1 MTVVATVV
9 CFGDSNTWGYS
20 VERAADPVPRLPA
33 EERWVSVTARALGPS
48 HMVIAE
54 GLPGRTTVFDD
65 PIEGEHLNG
74 RRLLRACLETHKPVD
89 VVVVVL
95 GTNDLKSLY
104 SASAWDI
111 AQGAGKLLDV
121 VAVSACGPTN
131 SAPQALLVAPPP
143 TRVTG
148 LGSPFEDVLVGADA
162 RSRRFEAEFSA
173 VAADR
178 GVAYLNAG
186 DVIESSPTDG
196 VHWSP
201 EAHRAIGQ
209 EIAGLVEN
217 LTKRLGAPHD
227 GTAPQQSA
235 SAARR
240 GQVNPATSR
249 RPSSL
254 NSLPGFTPQGDGT

>member
-20 VERAADPVPRLPA
+20 IARASDPVPRLPA
-33 EERWVSVTARALGPS
+33 EDRWVSVTARALGPG
-48 HMVIAE
+48 HVVIAE

-65 PIEGEHLNG
+65 PMEGEHLNG

-121 VAVSACGPTN
+121 VAVSGCG
-131 SAPQALLVAPPP
+131 SDSGLPQALLVAPPP

-148 LGSPFEDVLVGADA
+148 LGPPFEDVLAGADS
-162 RSRRFEAEFSA
+162 RSRRFDAEFSA

-186 DVIESSPTDG
+186 EVIESSPIDG

-201 EAHRAIGQ
+201 QAHRAVGQ
-209 EIAGLVEN
+209 AIAASVKG
-217 LTKRLGAPHD
+217 LTK
-227 GTAPQQSA
+227 
-235 SAARR
+235 
-240 GQVNPATSR
+240 
-249 RPSSL
+249 
-254 NSLPGFTPQGDGT
+254 

>member
-20 VERAADPVPRLPA
+20 VARATDPVPRLSA
-33 EERWVSVTARALGPS
+33 EDRWVTVTARALGPG
-48 HMVIAE
+48 HVVIAE

-111 AQGAGKLLDV
+111 AQGAGRLLDV
-121 VAVSACGPTN
+121 VAISGCGPSG

-148 LGSPFEDVLVGADA
+148 LGAPFEDVLEGADA
-162 RSRRFEAEFSA
+162 KSECFDAEFSA

-178 GVAYLNAG
+178 GVTYLNAG
-186 DVIESSPTDG
+186 DVMESSPIDG

-201 EAHRAIGQ
+201 QAHRAIGQ
-209 EIAGLVEN
+209 AIAASVKGLI
-217 LTKRLGAPHD
+217 K
-227 GTAPQQSA
+227 
-235 SAARR
+235 
-240 GQVNPATSR
+240 
-249 RPSSL
+249 
-254 NSLPGFTPQGDGT
+254 

>member
-20 VERAADPVPRLPA
+20 VARAADPVPRLPA
-33 EERWVSVTARALGPS
+33 EDRWVSVTARALGPG
-48 HMVIAE
+48 HVVIAE
-54 GLPGRTTVFDD
+54 GLPGRTTVFDE

-74 RRLLRACLETHKPVD
+74 HRLLRACLETHKPVD

-111 AQGAGKLLDV
+111 ARDAGKLLDV
-121 VAVSACGPTN
+121 VAISGCGPDG

-148 LGSPFEDVLVGADA
+148 LGAPFEDVLERADA
-162 RSRRFEAEFSA
+162 KSRRFDAEFSA
-173 VAADR
+173 VAEDR

-186 DVIESSPTDG
+186 DVIESSPIDG

-201 EAHRAIGQ
+201 QAHRAIGQ
-209 EIAGLVEN
+209 AIAASVKGLV
-217 LTKRLGAPHD
+217 T
-227 GTAPQQSA
+227 
-235 SAARR
+235 
-240 GQVNPATSR
+240 
-249 RPSSL
+249 
-254 NSLPGFTPQGDGT
+254 

>member
-20 VERAADPVPRLPA
+20 VARASDPVPRLPV
-33 EERWVSVTARALGPS
+33 EDRWVSVTERALGPG
-48 HMVIAE
+48 HVVIAE

-65 PIEGEHLNG
+65 PIDGEHLNG

-89 VVVVVL
+89 IVVVVL
-95 GTNDLKSLY
+95 GTNDLKTMY

-121 VAVSACGPTN
+121 VANSACGPDGR
-131 SAPQALLVAPPP
+131 APQALLVAPPP

-148 LGSPFEDVLVGADA
+148 LGAPFEDVLERADA
-162 RSRRFEAEFSA
+162 KSGWFGAEFAA

-186 DVIESSPTDG
+186 DVIESSPIDG

-201 EAHRAIGQ
+201 QAHRAIGQ
-209 EIAGLVEN
+209 AIAAAVEGL
-217 LTKRLGAPHD
+217 T
-227 GTAPQQSA
+227 T
-235 SAARR
+235 
-240 GQVNPATSR
+240 
-249 RPSSL
+249 
-254 NSLPGFTPQGDGT
+254 